1 MMFSTLAVA
10 LLASSAAVSEAA
22 AAIGLRGQANTAS
35 VPTLPNGISCRFCPD
50 DDNYKY
56 PLDDDWTHWHRGLDE
71 KANSRANTE
80 RELTSTDKL
89 KATAKVAHYEAHFL
103 EHAASK
109 QSKDEH
115 KRALQ
120 AAAVEADKEASMLV
134 DAVNG
139 GDADAHDR
147 ILKEKMLPNDISCRF
162 CPDDDNYKYPLDDDW
177 THWHRNLDAKADS
190 QAADAERELTSTDKL
205 KATAKAAHYE
215 AHFLQHAASKQAKDE
230 HKRALQDAAVEANK
244 EASMLIDAVKSGDVN
259 AHDRI
264 LKEKLLPNDI
274 SCRFCPDDDNYKY
287 PLDDDWTH
295 WHRDLKDV
303 GESSPVEADEGRK
316 MKEVKLP
323 NGISCRFCPDDDNYK
338 YPLDDD
344 WTHWH

>member
-1 MMFSTLAVA
+1 MMFSTFAVA
-10 LLASSAAVSEAA
+10 LLACSVAVSEAA
-22 AAIGLRGQANTAS
+22 TTGLRGQANAAS

-71 KANSRANTE
+71 KADSQADAE

-103 EHAASK
+103 QHAASK
-109 QSKDEH
+109 QAKDEH

-139 GDADAHDR
+139 GDVD
-147 ILKEKMLPNDISCRF
+147 
-162 CPDDDNYKYPLDDDW
+162 
-177 THWHRNLDAKADS
+177 
-190 QAADAERELTSTDKL
+190 
-205 KATAKAAHYE
+205 
-215 AHFLQHAASKQAKDE
+215 
-230 HKRALQDAAVEANK
+230 
-244 EASMLIDAVKSGDVN
+244 

-295 WHRDLKDV
+295 WHRDLKV
-303 GESSPVEADEGRK
+303 GEADNSESAPVEAGEKRK
-316 MKEVKLP
+316 MKEVQLP